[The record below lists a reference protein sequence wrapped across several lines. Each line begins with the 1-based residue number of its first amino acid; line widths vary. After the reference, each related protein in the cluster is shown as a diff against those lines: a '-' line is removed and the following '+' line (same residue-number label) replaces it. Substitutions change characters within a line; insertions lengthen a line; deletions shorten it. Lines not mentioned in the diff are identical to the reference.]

1 MLECQLRPCRSL
13 LSVENRNKAAYWP
26 YYNTRSTMHGRW
38 VGSTASVHSH
48 PPSSVHSHPPYP
60 PHPLISSIVKSEIH
74 HGHGRPDGERSFQF
88 RLVNRNSIL
97 HIEIRTYNLIK
108 TCELFIK
115 TFDFSHVCFVPSA
128 CFLNIPRSMCC
139 VGKPQRGK

>member
-26 YYNTRSTMHGRW
+26 YYNTRSTMAGGL
-38 VGSTASVHSH
+38 VALLPCTVI
-48 PPSSVHSHPPYP
+48 PPPPCTVTPPYP

-74 HGHGRPDGERSFQF
+74 HGHGRPGGERSFQF